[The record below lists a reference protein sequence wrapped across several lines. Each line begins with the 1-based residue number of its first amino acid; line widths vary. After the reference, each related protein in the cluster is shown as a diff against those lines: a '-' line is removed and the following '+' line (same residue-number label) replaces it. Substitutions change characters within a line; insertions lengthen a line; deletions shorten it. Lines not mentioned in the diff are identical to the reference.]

1 MPTGEQFASNVPQTN
16 LATPITAGTTSIPV
30 LSSASWPS
38 TPFTAILGIGTA
50 LQEAIHVTNMAGTVW
65 TATRGYDG
73 TVAQNQPLNQT
84 VTHGAIGLHYR
95 EFRSHID
102 SAGPVDASSEAVHGL
117 SNIVG
122 NVVVGTNETQTLN
135 NKTMNTPVLNSPN
148 ITGSPTFTAVTLNN
162 PTITGTVA
170 GGATYTAPNLSNAT
184 VTGTIGTMTLPS
196 TPQTLVGRTSID
208 TLTNKT
214 LTSPAVATATFSG
227 AQTMG
232 SGAWTGTGS
241 VTETS
246 LSASGKTGSS
256 NNPFSIVG
264 QTTSGPPVSGT
275 FAVGDVVTDGT
286 YQGMWM
292 CTVAGSPGTWVPMSG
307 KYLIQSQ
314 AVNTLST
321 VNFNTIPQIF
331 RHLRLEYVLKTNNAG
346 GTGIDNLFMQINGSA
361 AANYDY
367 QYFGWNQGNTAF
379 SNAAAAQTA
388 MVVGVVWS
396 SQHASQGAG
405 YGSIEIPFYTNTAF
419 VKQVLFHSSAADS
432 GTLAT
437 VMSGSGAAGNSANL
451 AAVSS
456 LAILTSSG
464 SFTAGSTINLYGVV

>member
-30 LSSASWPS
+30 LSSASWPA

-117 SNIVG
+117 SNIGG

-135 NKTMNTPVLNSPN
+135 NKTMNTPILNSPS
-148 ITGSPTFTAVTLNN
+148 ITGSPTFTSITLNN
-162 PTITGTVA
+162 PTITGTV
-170 GGATYTAPNLSNAT
+170 GGSATYNTPALNNAT

-196 TPQTLVGRTSID
+196 TPQTLVGRTSTD

-246 LSASGKTGSS
+246 LSASGKTGAS

-264 QTTSGPPVSGT
+264 QTTSSPPISGT

-307 KYLIQSQ
+307 KYLISSQS
-314 AVNTLST
+314 ASGVST
-321 VNFNTIPQIF
+321 VPFTSIPQVF
-331 RHLRLEYVLKTNNAG
+331 RHLRVEYVLKTNNAG
-346 GTGIDNLFMQINGSA
+346 GTGIDNLLMTINGA

-379 SNAAAAQTA
+379 SNAAAAQSSI
-388 MVVGVVWS
+388 VCGVVWS
-396 SQHASQGAG
+396 SQHATQGAG
-405 YGSIEIPFYTNTAF
+405 YGSIEIPFYTNTGF

-432 GTLAT
+432 GTLGT

-451 AAVSS
+451 TAVTS
-456 LAILTSSG
+456 LNITSSSG
-464 SFTAGSTINLYGVV
+464 NFTAGSTVNLYGVV